1 MSVLY
6 TKPTDDKDYISVS
19 LKEEGVTIWIDLE
32 SWFNPYLIYS
42 EESIEQLVPELKEFI
57 LRWRENA
64 EKAKET
70 FVPSC
75 PEKNAGTQFVYQDKF
90 YKIPG
95 MPGISSEL
103 YAKVSLDM
111 ERELEQMGSLWVT
124 YTGSID

>member
-6 TKPTDDKDYISVS
+6 TEPKDEKDYISIQ
-19 LKEEGVTIWIDLE
+19 EEGQTIWMDIE
-32 SWFNPYLIYS
+32 TWFNPYIIYS
-42 EESIEQLVPELKEFI
+42 EDSIEKLVPELREFI

-75 PEKNAGTQFVYQDKF
+75 PEKNAGTKFIYKDNF

-95 MPGISSEL
+95 MPGIDHEL
-103 YAKVSLDM
+103 YAYLALDM
-111 ERELEQMGSLWVT
+111 ERELKQMGCKWIT